1 MELVNETLQE
11 LMKVGLTLIRAPI
24 ISATWSILALL
35 AAVLGYFYVPYCG
48 VRRIPGPVAIPFV
61 GNLPLLAKYGPDLFS
76 VLANRYGP
84 IFRFDLL
91 TYLFI
96 AICVH
101 KAKACYINTGHMDQR
116 QNLYYTMCTIKMLLS
131 IAEYVMI
138 GVMSI

>member
-24 ISATWSILALL
+24 VSATWSILALL
-35 AAVLGYFYVPYCG
+35 AVVLGYFYVPYCG

-76 VLANRYGP
+76 VLAKRYGP
-84 IFRFDLL
+84 IYRFVLL

-96 AICVH
+96 AICVL
-101 KAKACYINTGHMDQR
+101 KANDCYTNTGPLRPQR
-116 QNLYYTMCTIKMLLS
+116 QNL
-131 IAEYVMI
+131 
-138 GVMSI
+138 